1 MEDIYSGKSIWDEDA
16 SSWVE
21 QLMEQAEEE
30 AREMKE
36 QEKYLSEQQIEE
48 EDEDDFLMQE
58 DEDNFIDED
67 YVPLKSKSSTYN
79 NTKNSDGFGG
89 IYKVEGAK
97 TGQPTNLNSSAI
109 GRGQMVKGTRYA
121 MYKKLGIDNIEQ
133 AEQAYRTNPD
143 FEEQVNNAYRE
154 ELSSRIPSHI
164 QGKEREYMIAKGW
177 YTGNPFYD
185 DNKVPHPE
193 AGNRITAGE
202 YARRAV
208 KQYGGEFIPS
218 GMLKKAQYSIRP
230 KWHYLGDE
238 NSEIEYEYGDAGIDL
253 PEVTITGKRNN
264 SGGTLLDTPLNELQN
279 KYKEMKN
286 EEKAEEFL
294 YNTPEKAFDFYT
306 GMKDLQK
313 NISNRFVDTI
323 NNSLDNTIGLLAD
336 RQNQDN
342 MREYQKRMNELRFT
356 NTKQN
361 PNKKTAYI

>member
-67 YVPLKSKSSTYN
+67 YVPLKSKSSMYN
-79 NTKNSDGFGG
+79 DTKNSDGFGG

-154 ELSSRIPSHI
+154 ELSNRIPSHI

-202 YARRAV
+202 YARRAI

-230 KWHYLGDE
+230 KEFNFDTNWNNVGD
-238 NSEIEYEYGDAGIDL
+238 NNLNLDYYQDDSTNYGEDEMFDFEQLAGMIPKGVELAKQAGDF
-253 PEVTITGKRNN
+253 VKRNAN
-264 SGGTLLDTPLNELQN
+264 RIGEGVSSAIDNQI
-279 KYKEMKN
+279 
-286 EEKAEEFL
+286 
-294 YNTPEKAFDFYT
+294 AFA
-306 GMKDLQK
+306 
-313 NISNRFVDTI
+313 
-323 NNSLDNTIGLLAD
+323 AD

>member
-36 QEKYLSEQQIEE
+36 QEKYLSEQQIED

-67 YVPLKSKSSTYN
+67 YVPLKSKSSMYN
-79 NTKNSDGFGG
+79 DTKNSDGFGG
-89 IYKVEGAK
+89 IYKVEGAR

-202 YARRAV
+202 YARRAI

-230 KWHYLGDE
+230 KEISFDTNWNNVGSDNLNIDNYEDDGTNYKDDE
-238 NSEIEYEYGDAGIDL
+238 
-253 PEVTITGKRNN
+253 
-264 SGGTLLDTPLNELQN
+264 
-279 KYKEMKN
+279 M
-286 EEKAEEFL
+286 
-294 YNTPEKAFDFYT
+294 FDFEQLA
-306 GMKDLQK
+306 GMIPKGIELAKQAGQFVK
-313 NISNRFVDTI
+313 QHANRIGEGVSGAI
-323 NNSLDNTIGLLAD
+323 DNQIAFAAD